1 MEKSKLVVTE
11 EDELENQG
19 EQLLKAI
26 FGTFALSRILYKENN
41 QPLRGKKW
49 LGPGLKKSSLYLQR
63 NFSLNTGIDQYQKH
77 FLEFSDHQVFDA
89 RIEKWLHR
97 WIFLTIITLTIE
109 ISTKFKPFIP
119 VNIGFFLEMNQHY
132 WHFFWYFRTIRI
144 LTQASK

>member
-1 MEKSKLVVTE
+1 MKRLQKLVFQSEIVLQAGRFCLMEKSKLVVTE

-26 FGTFALSRILYKENN
+26 FGTFALSRILCKENN
-41 QPLRGKKW
+41 QPLCGKKW

-63 NFSLNTGIDQYQKH
+63 NFSMNTGIDQYQKH

-97 WIFLTIITLTIE
+97 WIFSLLLHLP
-109 ISTKFKPFIP
+109 SRSQQ
-119 VNIGFFLEMNQHY
+119 NLNLS
-132 WHFFWYFRTIRI
+132 FR
-144 LTQASK
+144 